1 MKYLILSK
9 QKTKLKKYVDESHI
23 TSSTNLKD
31 EFRYLMGNANESSSQ
46 MNIAVTGI
54 IASDKSPHTF
64 NKKVYSLLL
73 AKNVQNNYALR
84 RHFVLNSFLLQ

>member
-1 MKYLILSK
+1 
-9 QKTKLKKYVDESHI
+9 
-23 TSSTNLKD
+23 
-31 EFRYLMGNANESSSQ
+31 

-73 AKNVQNNYALR
+73 AKNVQK
-84 RHFVLNSFLLQ
+84 